1 MFLGYK
7 RLKGKEMG
15 VPESDRMPQIPCLER
30 DSAGERKEKMTLGS
44 EILACDWDQPSER
57 FPSRL

>member
-1 MFLGYK
+1 MFPGYK

-30 DSAGERKEKMTLGS
+30 DSVGEHKENLTT
-44 EILACDWDQPSER
+44 EV
-57 FPSRL
+57 